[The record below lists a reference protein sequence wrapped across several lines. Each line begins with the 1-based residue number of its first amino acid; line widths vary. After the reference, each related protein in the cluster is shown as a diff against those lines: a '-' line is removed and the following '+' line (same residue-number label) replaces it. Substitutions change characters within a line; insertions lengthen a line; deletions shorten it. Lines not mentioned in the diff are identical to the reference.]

1 MTDRLPVYCLAVA
14 ILWGYALHA
23 PRLPIWVSVAFVALC
38 LVQWGMRRRPN
49 RLVGYVLLGFAVVA
63 VYSSYGYLFGRE
75 PGLALLPLLAVLKF
89 GELHSHR
96 DFQVLVMLGLFMVA
110 SHFIHAQGLY
120 AALLTLPVILLL
132 LAACVLLH
140 GAPEPPRVRRA
151 LLLSARMGMAAI
163 PFMII
168 GFVLFPRLPGP
179 LWSFSRD
186 PSAAITGLSN
196 TMTPGSISQLSQSDA
211 IAFRVRFHGN
221 APDQQQLYWRGP
233 VLWYTNGSTWSAG
246 QAPART
252 GIPQLR
258 GTGIPPLIYTVTLE
272 PSRHR
277 RLFAI
282 DVPAQVPER
291 ATLSADLQLLT
302 ARPIRQRIRYQ
313 MSSYPQY
320 HISGAGPQELQRALQ
335 LPPGRH
341 PETVALARSWQAAGL
356 APRAIIDRAL
366 RLLRE
371 GDFTYTLSPQSTRGD
386 SVDFLLFE
394 SREGFCEHY
403 AAALAVLA
411 RAAGIPARIVT
422 GYQGGTLNQVG
433 NYYTIR
439 QRDAHAWVE
448 IWDAEQG
455 WRRVDPTRVVAP
467 ARVQLGLE
475 GLIPDTTLLGRDSEA
490 HNLWTLMQDSLDA
503 ANNGWNQWVIGYDQD
518 QQRQLLYSLGGQRAT
533 PWTFAVVLAGLAAV
547 LFLGYLALLLHR
559 QHRAT
564 DPTLR
569 AYQRFV
575 RKLARIGIHK
585 HPAQG
590 PLDFARKAAALC
602 RQSSHIHAVTRLYI
616 RIRYGDGQGSPMRL
630 HQMVRRFSPRLR

>member
-1 MTDRLPVYCLAVA
+1 MTERLPVYCLAAA

-23 PRLPIWVSVAFVALC
+23 PRLPIWISVVFVALC
-38 LVQWGMRRRPN
+38 LLQWGMRRRPN
-49 RLVGYVLLGFAVVA
+49 RLIGYCLLGVA
-63 VYSSYGYLFGRE
+63 VGSIYGSYGYLFGRE
-75 PGLALLPLLAVLKF
+75 PGLALVPLLTVLKF
-89 GELHSHR
+89 RELRSHR

-110 SHFIHAQGLY
+110 THFIHAQGLY

-132 LAACVLLH
+132 LAASVLLH

-151 LLLSARMGMAAI
+151 LLLSARMWLAAV
-163 PFMII
+163 PFMIV

-179 LWSFSRD
+179 LWSIFQD
-186 PSAAITGLSN
+186 PSTATTGLSN

-211 IAFRVRFHGN
+211 IAFRVKFHGN
-221 APDQQQLYWRGP
+221 APDPQQLYWRGP
-233 VLWYTNGSTWSAG
+233 VFWYTNGNTWSAG
-246 QAPART
+246 RASPRAA
-252 GIPQLR
+252 IPQLR
-258 GTGIPPLIYTVTLE
+258 GTGAPPLIYTVTLE
-272 PSRHR
+272 PSPHR

-282 DVPAQVPER
+282 DIPAQVPEG

-302 ARPIRQRIRYQ
+302 TRPIQQRTRYQ
-313 MSSYPQY
+313 LGSYTQY
-320 HISGAGPQELQRALQ
+320 HISGAGPRELQRALQ
-335 LPPGRH
+335 LPPGKH
-341 PETVALARSWQAAGL
+341 PGAVALARSWRAAGL
-356 APRAIIDRAL
+356 SPRAIIERVL

-371 GDFTYTLSPQSTRGD
+371 EDFTYTLSPQSTRGD

-394 SREGFCEHY
+394 SREGFCGHY

-422 GYQGGTLNQVG
+422 GYQGGTLNRVG

-448 IWDAEQG
+448 ILDAERG
-455 WRRVDPTRVVAP
+455 WQRVDPTRVVAP
-467 ARVQLGLE
+467 ERVQQGLE
-475 GLIPDTTLLGRDSEA
+475 GLMPDTTLLGRDSEV
-490 HNLWTLMQDSLDA
+490 HNLWTLLQDSLDA
-503 ANNGWNQWVIGYDQD
+503 ADNGWNQWVIGYDRD

-569 AYQRFV
+569 AYRRFV
-575 RKLARIGIHK
+575 GKLARIGIHK
-585 HPAQG
+585 HSAQG
-590 PLDFARKAAALC
+590 PLDFARQAAALC
-602 RQSSHIHAVTRLYI
+602 RQGSHIHAVTRLYI

-630 HQMVRRFSPRLR
+630 HRMVRGFSPRLR